1 MKTFTAELP
10 QLFCLLDWWWCP
22 AFLVWGVSYSNGRK
36 ETDTAALP
44 CCGIRSSAQTQCKI
58 FYTFGKGNSW
68 EFGQLPPALFPRTV
82 PEQKTRPSRMW
93 ADFLTTACSWL
104 PSLLGSKTNTL
115 LCTCLCSAYLICL
128 TGRAED
134 LGALGKVVSKKDAFG
149 PKVSGNILLANYLFQ
164 WLCKP

>member
-44 CCGIRSSAQTQCKI
+44 CCGIRSSAHTQCKI
-58 FYTFGKGNSW
+58 FYTLGKGNSW
-68 EFGQLPPALFPRTV
+68 EFGLLPPALFPRTV
-82 PEQKTRPSRMW
+82 PAQKARPSRMW

-115 LCTCLCSAYLICL
+115 LYTCLCSAYWYAWLGERRIWEL
-128 TGRAED
+128 LGRWLAR
-134 LGALGKVVSKKDAFG
+134 KM
-149 PKVSGNILLANYLFQ
+149 LLDQRFLEIF
-164 WLCKP
+164 C